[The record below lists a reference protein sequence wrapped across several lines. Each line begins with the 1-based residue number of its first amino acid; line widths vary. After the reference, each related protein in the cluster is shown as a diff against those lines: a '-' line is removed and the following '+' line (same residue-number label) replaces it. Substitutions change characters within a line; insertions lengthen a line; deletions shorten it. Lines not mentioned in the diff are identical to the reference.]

1 MDKGRWGSLAACRL
15 YIATAFNEL
24 AECDEERET
33 QSVYLQYAKVLRH
46 LP

>member
-1 MDKGRWGSLAACRL
+1 MDKGRWGFLAACRL
-15 YIATAFNEL
+15 YITTALNEL

-33 QSVYLQYAKVLRH
+33 QSIYLQYAKFIRC